1 MAFARPTLCMVCL
14 NLTVLMAASNSDCS
28 DASCMEGV
36 ETSAFVQSR
45 LEKKSKGAA
54 AAAVVQKKKAAEK
67 SKSEPWIVK
76 LARSCNGPCRL
87 STAQQSKAALVQ
99 KAKQEPEL
107 EERDYWIIKF
117 ADSCTDE
124 ALAAFCSGEY
134 LEDIKC
140 HQPVIKPSEYG
151 FAYVILEATEGEL
164 DELKEE
170 DHLCKIAEEVKG
182 SKVTA
187 DEPAEEE
194 EEK

>member
-1 MAFARPTLCMVCL
+1 
-14 NLTVLMAASNSDCS
+14 LTVLMAASNSDCS
-28 DASCMEGV
+28 DASCMEGM

-164 DELKEE
+164 EELKEE